1 MGERSVRIR
10 EVKGSNPSRSI
21 KRRIVLNDTA
31 FLFVLGSCFFNT
43 AAHRDVIQ
51 ASCYPITSKTNYTT
65 IVFKKFCIT
74 TRTRQGRPK
83 PFLEREGFGF
93 FVFGGVPRRTTKN
106 PQRMAGLLQL
116 RRSAL
121 RMLIFYAAPPLLMGK
136 SEHRLR
142 FDVICRNTPAFL
154 APRSGEL
161 PGEARL
167 RGFIPPACGRRS
179 APDRPGCCCPGQIC
193 RSGGASS
200 GPAPRTTGLP

>member
-1 MGERSVRIR
+1 M
-10 EVKGSNPSRSI
+10 
-21 KRRIVLNDTA
+21 
-31 FLFVLGSCFFNT
+31 FL
-43 AAHRDVIQ
+43 AACPAAQQKH
-51 ASCYPITSKTNYTT
+51 
-65 IVFKKFCIT
+65 
-74 TRTRQGRPK
+74 
-83 PFLEREGFGF
+83 
-93 FVFGGVPRRTTKN
+93 

-121 RMLIFYAAPPLLMGK
+121 RMLIFYAAPPLLIGK
-136 SEHRLR
+136 SGHRLR

-167 RGFIPPACGRRS
+167 RGFILPACGRRS

-200 GPAPRTTGLP
+200 APAPRTTGPPWRYPGLPRLQRPELPPVEPPPEGGVTGGTIPALGSEVWLTFRVNVL

>member
-1 MGERSVRIR
+1 MAVDAIVLRLFLKSSVSLLAPDK
-10 EVKGSNPSRSI
+10 EDPNLFSKEKGS
-21 KRRIVLNDTA
+21 D
-31 FLFVLGSCFFNT
+31 FLFL
-43 AAHRDVIQ
+43 AACPAAQQKH
-51 ASCYPITSKTNYTT
+51 
-65 IVFKKFCIT
+65 
-74 TRTRQGRPK
+74 
-83 PFLEREGFGF
+83 
-93 FVFGGVPRRTTKN
+93 

-136 SEHRLR
+136 SGHRLR

-154 APRSGEL
+154 VPRSGEL

-167 RGFIPPACGRRS
+167 RGFILPACGRRS

-200 GPAPRTTGLP
+200 APAPRTTGLP

>member
-1 MGERSVRIR
+1 MRCLSQFLLYTIHLCSFNAIR
-10 EVKGSNPSRSI
+10 VISRWKIKEAPNLFSKEKGS
-21 KRRIVLNDTA
+21 D
-31 FLFVLGSCFFNT
+31 FLFL
-43 AAHRDVIQ
+43 
-51 ASCYPITSKTNYTT
+51 ASCPAAQQKH
-65 IVFKKFCIT
+65 
-74 TRTRQGRPK
+74 
-83 PFLEREGFGF
+83 
-93 FVFGGVPRRTTKN
+93 

-136 SEHRLR
+136 SGHRLR

-167 RGFIPPACGRRS
+167 RGFILPACGRRS

-200 GPAPRTTGLP
+200 APAPRTTGLP